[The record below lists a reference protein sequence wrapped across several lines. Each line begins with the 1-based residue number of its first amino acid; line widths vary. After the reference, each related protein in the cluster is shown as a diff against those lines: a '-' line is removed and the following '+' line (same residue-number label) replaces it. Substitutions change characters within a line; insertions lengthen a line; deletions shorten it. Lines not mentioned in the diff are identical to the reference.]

1 MNTLFTGF
9 SLSNKVKQSPPD
21 VIKRQGESAEIQ
33 CLHSVPSYNQ
43 INWYRQ
49 NQDQGF
55 TLMGYLYLTS
65 NNEEAG
71 FTNKIEMSG
80 DGNSN
85 GYLTIKDLLSND
97 SAVYFCAACYTVF

>member
-1 MNTLFTGF
+1 MFFAGF
-9 SLSNKVKQSPPD
+9 SYTYKVDQSPAD
-21 VIKRQGESAEIQ
+21 VIKRPGESAEIQ

-65 NNEEAG
+65 KNEEAG

-80 DGNSN
+80 NGNSN
-85 GYLTIKDLLSND
+85 GYLAINDLLSND